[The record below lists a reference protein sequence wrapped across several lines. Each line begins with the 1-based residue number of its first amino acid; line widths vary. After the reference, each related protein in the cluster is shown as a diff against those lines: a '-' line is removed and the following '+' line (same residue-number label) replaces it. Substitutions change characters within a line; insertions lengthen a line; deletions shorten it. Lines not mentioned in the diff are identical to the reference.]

1 MCRVLLVSKA
11 GFYAWCKRPT
21 SERGIRDTQLRH
33 HIVAFHEASKKNYGS
48 RPIVADL
55 RGIGER
61 CGRKRVVRIMR
72 AADLRGKRR
81 KAFRVTTN
89 SKHSKPIV
97 ENVLDRKFAPEEI
110 AAPNRVWAGDITYIR
125 TLEGWLYLAV
135 LLDLFSRRLI
145 GWAMSHR
152 MESKVVLDALQMAV
166 DRGRSPGG
174 VLSHLDRGVQYADAA
189 IARFHE
195 RHGMKQSM
203 SRKGNCWDNACVE
216 SFFSTL
222 KRELDDRVFATR
234 DEARSVIFE
243 YIEIWYNR

>member
-1 MCRVLLVSKA
+1 
-11 GFYAWCKRPT
+11 
-21 SERGIRDTQLRH
+21 
-33 HIVAFHEASKKNYGS
+33 
-48 RPIVADL
+48 
-55 RGIGER
+55 
-61 CGRKRVVRIMR
+61 
-72 AADLRGKRR
+72 
-81 KAFRVTTN
+81 
-89 SKHSKPIV
+89 
-97 ENVLDRKFAPEEI
+97 
-110 AAPNRVWAGDITYIR
+110 
-125 TLEGWLYLAV
+125 
-135 LLDLFSRRLI
+135 
-145 GWAMSHR
+145 MSHR

>member
-33 HIVAFHEASKKNYGS
+33 YIVAFHEASKKNYGS

-89 SKHSKPIV
+89 Q
-97 ENVLDRKFAPEEI
+97 
-110 AAPNRVWAGDITYIR
+110 T
-125 TLEGWLYLAV
+125 
-135 LLDLFSRRLI
+135 
-145 GWAMSHR
+145 
-152 MESKVVLDALQMAV
+152 
-166 DRGRSPGG
+166 
-174 VLSHLDRGVQYADAA
+174 
-189 IARFHE
+189 
-195 RHGMKQSM
+195 
-203 SRKGNCWDNACVE
+203 
-216 SFFSTL
+216 
-222 KRELDDRVFATR
+222 
-234 DEARSVIFE
+234 
-243 YIEIWYNR
+243 